1 MTDSPA
7 HRASQIKRDRR
18 ALIAL
23 LAMVYPGSMA
33 GEELFR
39 LIVDENPEYS
49 RRFMTKDLYYLH
61 EKGYL
66 SFLGRGGVAVQRMTI
81 AECAFR
87 LTAAGTDVANEIARD
102 PALEI

>member
-1 MTDSPA
+1 MSDSPA
-7 HRASQIKRDRR
+7 QRASQIKRDRR

-39 LIVDENPEYS
+39 HLLNENPEYS
-49 RRFMTKDLYYLH
+49 RRFLTKDLYYLQ

-66 SFLGRGGVAVQRMTI
+66 TFIGRGGVAVQRITI
-81 AECAFR
+81 ADCAFR